1 MASSPLSVWM
11 IYGLVVLYA
20 LCFQF
25 QRPIEPFLVDKLV
38 KGRGADATL
47 ALGRVDSFFNVAQGI
62 GSLIMGYILDKF
74 GVKAG
79 LVVNFLA
86 CAGQYFILSITDSL
100 SMLFLSKV
108 PGMMM
113 GGFLCAQT
121 AISKVTDE
129 GPDRVAALG
138 RLTSAY
144 TVGGL
149 VGPFLGGMLG
159 SSGNYFLGAQL
170 ATAGSLLAIGVV
182 LLLPSGLDAM
192 VVPEDKNKKKSE
204 DKESSV
210 KSTAEGVPQGWL
222 SQAALVLS
230 LVGTLLATKVI
241 TGISNNMARSVQSVI
256 LKNDLGF
263 DEAKMGSV
271 MSGQFAFGG
280 FANAFL
286 LAPLTKL
293 LGGDMEKVVRNCVL
307 TMGAAY
313 MLEAA
318 IFSPTL
324 GIFTLG
330 SALTGSIYISIS
342 LFLAVFQYSLATSIT
357 AKSQSLVPKSMT
369 GTLMGLE
376 HSIFAFAGM
385 LGPLAG
391 TSIFQSYGVSGLCL
405 VCGLFFFGSLPIIQ
419 VATKSKHA

>member
-1 MASSPLSVWM
+1 MAASALSVWI

-38 KGRGADATL
+38 KGRGAEATL
-47 ALGRVDSFFNVAQGI
+47 ALGRVDAFFNVAQGI

-86 CAGQYFILSITDSL
+86 CAAQYFLLSITDSL
-100 SMLFLSKV
+100 NMLFLSKV

-121 AISKVTDE
+121 AIAKVTDD
-129 GPDRVAALG
+129 GPDRIAALG

-149 VGPFLGGMLG
+149 VGPFLGGILG

-170 ATAGSLLAIGVV
+170 ATGGSLLAIGMV

-192 VVPEDKNKKKSE
+192 VVPEEKKKSK
-204 DKESSV
+204 DKESSA
-210 KSTAEGVPQGWL
+210 KSTAEGVPEGWL
-222 SQAALVLS
+222 AQAALVLS

-241 TGISNNMARSVQSVI
+241 TGVSNNMARSVQSVI

-286 LAPLTKL
+286 LAPLAKM

-307 TMGAAY
+307 IMGAAY
-313 MLEAA
+313 MTQAA
-318 IFSPTL
+318 IFSSSL
-324 GIFTLG
+324 GFFTTA
-330 SALTGSIYISIS
+330 SSLTGSIYISIS
-342 LFLAVFQYSLATSIT
+342 LFLAIFQYSLATCIT
-357 AKSQSLVPKSMT
+357 AKTQSLVPRSMT

-405 VCGLFFFGSLPIIQ
+405 VCGLFFFGTLPIIH
-419 VATKSKHA
+419 VATKAKHA

>member
-1 MASSPLSVWM
+1 MPTSPLPVWI

-38 KGRGADATL
+38 KGQGADATL
-47 ALGRVDSFFNVAQGI
+47 ALGRVDSFFNIAQGV

-74 GVKAG
+74 GVKTG

-86 CAGQYFILSITDSL
+86 CAAQYFILSITDSL
-100 SMLFLSKV
+100 NMLFLSKV

-121 AISKVTDE
+121 AIAKVTDE
-129 GPDRVAALG
+129 GPDRVKALG

-170 ATAGSLLAIGVV
+170 ATAGSLLAIGMVF
-182 LLLPSGLDAM
+182 LLPSGLDGIVA
-192 VVPEDKNKKKSE
+192 PEEKKKGEDKKKPAA
-204 DKESSV
+204 DD
-210 KSTAEGVPQGWL
+210 GVPTTWL

-230 LVGTLLATKVI
+230 LAGTLLATKVI
-241 TGISNNMARSVQSVI
+241 TGVANNMARSVQAVI

-263 DEAKMGSV
+263 DEAKMGTL

-280 FANAFL
+280 IANAFL
-286 LAPLTKL
+286 LAPLSAL

-307 TMGAAY
+307 VMGTAY
-313 MLEAA
+313 MVEAA
-318 IFSPTL
+318 VLSPNL
-324 GIFTLG
+324 GLLTAG
-330 SALTGSIYISIS
+330 SSMHIGTIYIGIS
-342 LFLAVFQYSLATSIT
+342 LFLAVFQYSLGTSIT
-357 AKSQSLVPKSMT
+357 AKTQSLVPRSMT

-391 TSIFQSYGVSGLCL
+391 TSIFQAYGVSGLCL
-405 VCGLFFFGSLPIIQ
+405 VCSLFFFGSLPI
-419 VATKSKHA
+419 VKMATKSKNS